1 MPRYTI
7 IEFLLEQKEYL
18 LDKIDAVYYEEVSRS
33 IERFIA
39 RINRYFK

>member
-1 MPRYTI
+1 MNKE
-7 IEFLLEQKEYL
+7 EFINFLYYL